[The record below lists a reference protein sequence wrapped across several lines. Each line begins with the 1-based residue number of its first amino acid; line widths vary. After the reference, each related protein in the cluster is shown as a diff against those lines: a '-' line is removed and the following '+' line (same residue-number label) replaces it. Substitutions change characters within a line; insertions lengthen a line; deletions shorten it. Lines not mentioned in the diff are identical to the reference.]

1 VQRKVASH
9 PTTAGG
15 QIEHLELARFS
26 DDSGIFLYFEAA
38 LELPIEKSISGS
50 DERCIQLD
58 PDRQLDLRRPRSG
71 VGLDV
76 PIKTIGFNV
85 NRVEAGARLRPKA
98 RALGVNPAAGHY
110 TDGISI
116 EPSTMDATPTISRG
130 SRSSRLALGVA
141 ALAIGLFIR
150 ITQELLEKEVDAVDR
165 TLLLK
170 VIAARTSWLNVVM
183 VDMTALGS
191 ATLLALF
198 SLVALAVF
206 AAMRAWVN
214 ALQLASASAGSLLL
228 TVVTKSFIER
238 VRPQGVPR
246 LVEASGYSYPSG
258 HSLSSAAL
266 YLTIA
271 LLIGRY
277 LRSHRARVAVIAGS
291 LVLIAI
297 VSFSRV
303 YLGVHYPS
311 DVTSGACVGIAWALL
326 LNAAFSSWRA
336 PS

>member
-1 VQRKVASH
+1 MR
-9 PTTAGG
+9 
-15 QIEHLELARFS
+15 
-26 DDSGIFLYFEAA
+26 
-38 LELPIEKSISGS
+38 
-50 DERCIQLD
+50 
-58 PDRQLDLRRPRSG
+58 
-71 VGLDV
+71 
-76 PIKTIGFNV
+76 
-85 NRVEAGARLRPKA
+85 
-98 RALGVNPAAGHY
+98 
-110 TDGISI
+110 
-116 EPSTMDATPTISRG
+116 ATPTPSRG
-130 SRSSRLALGVA
+130 RWHWKLAARLGELSPRTIFLSLSLGVA

-150 ITQELLEKEVDAVDR
+150 ITQELLEKDVDAVDR

-206 AAMRAWVN
+206 VAMRAWTN
-214 ALQLASASAGSLLL
+214 ALQLASASVGSLLW

-291 LVLIAI
+291 LVLIAM

-311 DVTSGACVGIAWALL
+311 DVTSGVCVGIAWALL
-326 LNAAFSSWRA
+326 LNAAFSSISWCA